1 MRQLFCPCL
10 LYEKKEDADMT
21 QHATRMTEGSIPR
34 HIVSFALPVFLG
46 QLFQQLYNVAD
57 ALVVGNVLGPEAL
70 AAVTSSGSLIFL
82 LVGMFSGIFIG
93 AGVVVSRYWGA
104 RDEEHVSQA
113 VHTMLAFGIA
123 AGAVLTVIGVLLTPT
138 ILRWMGTPEEVMPNS
153 VLYFRI
159 YFSGVLTIILY
170 NVSNGIFQAVGD
182 SRHPLYFL
190 IVSSCT
196 NVVLDLLLV
205 AVCGFGIAGAAIATV
220 ISQGISAFLGL
231 RRLSRAT
238 EAFRLDVRKVRFHRD
253 MLGQILHMG
262 IPSGI
267 QNSIISL
274 ANIVVQSHIN
284 SFGALA
290 MAGSGAYAKVEG
302 FGFLPVTSFS
312 MALTTF
318 IGQNL
323 GAKRYDRVKKGARF
337 GVLTCAT
344 MAEMLGLLIY
354 WLIPV
359 FITAFNDTPEVIAY
373 GTIHARTTTLFYFL
387 LAFSHA
393 MAGVFRGAGKS
404 VVPMVV
410 MMVCWC
416 VIRIT
421 YVSLVVP
428 MPPLPDTDI
437 RTLFACYPIT
447 WFLSS
452 LAFTVYYFKAD
463 WVHAYERK
471 AHPTEAKV

>member
-1 MRQLFCPCL
+1 M
-10 LYEKKEDADMT
+10 K
-21 QHATRMTEGSIPR
+21 QHASHMTEGSIPR
-34 HIVSFALPVFLG
+34 HMITFALPVFLG
-46 QLFQQLYNVAD
+46 QLFQQLYNVVD
-57 ALVVGNVLGPEAL
+57 SLVVGNVLGPEAL

-82 LVGMFSGIFIG
+82 LVGLFSGIFIG

-104 RDEEHVSQA
+104 QDEEHVSQA
-113 VHTMLAFGIA
+113 VHTMLAFGLLA
-123 AGAVLTVIGVLLTPT
+123 GVLLTLVGTLLTPI
-138 ILRWMGTPEEVMPNS
+138 ILRWMGTPADVMPNS

-159 YFSGVLTIILY
+159 YFCGVLTIILF
-170 NVSNGIFQAVGD
+170 NVTNGIFQAVGD

-196 NVVLDLLLV
+196 NVALDLLLV
-205 AVCGFGIAGAAIATV
+205 AVCGLGIAGAAIATV
-220 ISQGISAFLGL
+220 FAQGVSAFLGL
-231 RRLSRAT
+231 RYLSHTT
-238 EAFRLDVRKVRFHRD
+238 EAFRIDLRKLRFHKD
-253 MLGQILHMG
+253 MLRQILHMG

-274 ANIVVQSHIN
+274 ANIVVQTHIN
-284 SFGALA
+284 SFGSLA

-344 MAEMLGLLIY
+344 MAEVMGVLIY
-354 WLIPV
+354 CLIPYC
-359 FITAFNDTPEVIAY
+359 IAAFNNTPEVIAY
-373 GTIHARTTTLFYFL
+373 GTLHARTTTLFYFL
-387 LAFSHA
+387 LAFSHG

-404 VVPMVV
+404 IVPMVV

-416 VIRIT
+416 FIRIA
-421 YVSLVVP
+421 YVTLAVP

-447 WFLSS
+447 WCLSS
-452 LAFTVYYFKAD
+452 IAFTIYYFKAN
-463 WVHAYERK
+463 WLHAYEQEQQP
-471 AHPTEAKV
+471 AA

>member
-1 MRQLFCPCL
+1 M
-10 LYEKKEDADMT
+10 AHGT
-21 QHATRMTEGSIPR
+21 GRMTEGSIPR

-46 QLFQQLYNVAD
+46 QLFQQLYNVVD

-82 LVGMFSGIFIG
+82 LVGMFNGIFIG

-113 VHTMLAFGIA
+113 VHTMLAFGLI
-123 AGAVLTVIGVLLTPT
+123 AGAVLTGIGVALTPT

-159 YFSGVLTIILY
+159 YFGGVLTIILY

-196 NVVLDLLLV
+196 NVLLDLLLV

-220 ISQGISAFLGL
+220 ISQGVSALLGL
-231 RRLSRAT
+231 RRLHHAT
-238 EAFRLDVRKVRFHRD
+238 EAFRLDWKKVRFHPG
-253 MLGQILHMG
+253 MLGQILKMG
-262 IPSGI
+262 IPSGV

-323 GAKRYDRVKKGARF
+323 GARHHDRVKKGARF
-337 GVLTCAT
+337 GVLACAC
-344 MAEMLGLLIY
+344 MSELLGLLIY
-354 WLIPV
+354 WLIPTL
-359 FITAFNDTPEVIAY
+359 IAAFNDTPEVIAY
-373 GTIHARTTTLFYFL
+373 GTLHARTTTLFYFL

-404 VVPMVV
+404 VVPMTV
-410 MMVCWC
+410 MMICWC
-416 VIRIT
+416 FIRVAYIT
-421 YVSLVVP
+421 LAVP

-447 WFLSS
+447 WTLSS
-452 LAFTVYYFKAD
+452 IAFTVYYFKAD
-463 WVHAYERK
+463 WLHAYDR
-471 AHPTEAKV
+471 AQEARAA

>member
-1 MRQLFCPCL
+1 M
-10 LYEKKEDADMT
+10 AHGT
-21 QHATRMTEGSIPR
+21 GRMTEGSIPR

-46 QLFQQLYNVAD
+46 QLFQQLYNVVD

-82 LVGMFSGIFIG
+82 LVGMFNGIFIG
-93 AGVVVSRYWGA
+93 AGVVVSQYWGA
-104 RDEEHVSQA
+104 RDEEHVFQA
-113 VHTMLAFGIA
+113 VHTMLAFGLI
-123 AGAVLTVIGVLLTPT
+123 AGAVLTGIGVALTPT

-159 YFSGVLTIILY
+159 YFGGVLTIILY

-196 NVVLDLLLV
+196 NVLLDLLLV
-205 AVCGFGIAGAAIATV
+205 AVCGFGIAGAAVATV
-220 ISQGISAFLGL
+220 ISQGVSALLGL
-231 RRLSRAT
+231 RRLHHAT
-238 EAFRLDVRKVRFHRD
+238 EAFRLDWKKVRFHPG
-253 MLGQILHMG
+253 MLGQILKMG
-262 IPSGI
+262 IPSGV

-323 GAKRYDRVKKGARF
+323 GARRHDRVKKGARF
-337 GVLTCAT
+337 GVLACAC
-344 MAEMLGLLIY
+344 MSELLGLLIY
-354 WLIPV
+354 WLIPTL
-359 FITAFNDTPEVIAY
+359 IAAFNDTPEVIAY
-373 GTIHARTTTLFYFL
+373 GTLHARTTTLFYFL

-393 MAGVFRGAGKS
+393 IAGVFRGAGKS
-404 VVPMVV
+404 VVPMTV

-416 VIRIT
+416 FIRVAYIT
-421 YVSLVVP
+421 LAVP

-447 WFLSS
+447 WTLSS
-452 LAFTVYYFKAD
+452 IAFTVYYFKAD
-463 WVHAYERK
+463 WLHAYDR
-471 AHPTEAKV
+471 AQEARAA

>member
-1 MRQLFCPCL
+1 M
-10 LYEKKEDADMT
+10 AHGT
-21 QHATRMTEGSIPR
+21 GRMTEGSIPR

-46 QLFQQLYNVAD
+46 QLFQQLYNVVD

-82 LVGMFSGIFIG
+82 LVGMFNGIFIG
-93 AGVVVSRYWGA
+93 AGVVVSQYWGA

-113 VHTMLAFGIA
+113 VHTMLAFGLI
-123 AGAVLTVIGVLLTPT
+123 AGAVLTGIGVALTPT

-159 YFSGVLTIILY
+159 YFGGVLTIILY

-196 NVVLDLLLV
+196 NVLLDLLLV

-220 ISQGISAFLGL
+220 ISQGVSALLGL
-231 RRLSRAT
+231 RRLHHAT
-238 EAFRLDVRKVRFHRD
+238 EAFRLDWKKVRFHPG
-253 MLGQILHMG
+253 MLGQILKMG
-262 IPSGI
+262 IPSGV

-323 GAKRYDRVKKGARF
+323 GARRHDRVKKGARF
-337 GVLTCAT
+337 GVLACAC
-344 MAEMLGLLIY
+344 MSELLGLLIY
-354 WLIPV
+354 WLIPALV
-359 FITAFNDTPEVIAY
+359 AAFNDTPEVIAF
-373 GTIHARTTTLFYFL
+373 GTLHARTTTPFYFL

-404 VVPMVV
+404 VVPMTV

-416 VIRIT
+416 FIRVTYIT
-421 YVSLVVP
+421 LAVP

-447 WFLSS
+447 WTLSS
-452 LAFTVYYFKAD
+452 IVFTVYYFKAD
-463 WVHAYERK
+463 WLHAYERSR
-471 AHPTEAKV
+471 EARTA